1 MWDNLPFSQRKKAT
15 ERAARVEVGGDRKE
29 GGRVG
34 QNLKNGGRV
43 GNVMGVFIK
52 QECWTPLPTMLYWCF
67 FRGESFIKKLFLQL
81 QIPSCTSSDLKKD
94 QNCSNIN
101 LQVDFFLFTENCV
114 RLISFDHYFNCL
126 SSIPKSQF
134 EYCDF

>member
-15 ERAARVEVGGDRKE
+15 ERAARVEVEGDRKE

-52 QECWTPLPTMLYWCF
+52 
-67 FRGESFIKKLFLQL
+67 
-81 QIPSCTSSDLKKD
+81 
-94 QNCSNIN
+94 
-101 LQVDFFLFTENCV
+101 
-114 RLISFDHYFNCL
+114 
-126 SSIPKSQF
+126 
-134 EYCDF
+134 